1 MLELVNAFSKVTGYK
16 INIQKV
22 LAFLY
27 TNKLSEGEIKKTI
40 KRENRKLLFTVT
52 SQGKKIPKGTLNQG
66 PERLVHWTLILM
78 KEIEED
84 TNKWKDILYLWIG
97 IINIVKM

>member
-16 INIQKV
+16 INIQKF

-40 KRENRKLLFTVT
+40 KRGNRKLLFTVT
-52 SQGKKIPKGTLNQG
+52 SQGKKFL
-66 PERLVHWTLILM
+66 RVHLT
-78 KEIEED
+78 KEL
-84 TNKWKDILYLWIG
+84 KDLY
-97 IINIVKM
+97 